1 MMTKIEQIESLRIF
15 KIGDITIF
23 IVLIRNLSK
32 LYGFSCDVIIV
43 PDNLTNEEYASLMP
57 MLKLEE
63 QIKNEDKW
71 NIHCMFSH
79 F

>member
-63 QIKNEDKW
+63 QIKNEDK
-71 NIHCMFSH
+71 
-79 F
+79 